1 MLKTTLKYHGW
12 TEAVQVKSVT
22 GAAGEAALQ
31 NVIDTKRKAP
41 YAVVSFVSNQ
51 ITQKSLHALSR
62 KLNFWA
68 VQIGEEFTATTSW
81 KSGNAVFLTDR
92 STKYVPI
99 TTPWTTMLG
108 VFTSVLT
115 DRNVGDLTIVYDEE
129 YESLAKQL
137 PIEIRK
143 NTPVQLIM
151 LGSPAERRA
160 FDAFCSRGTFA
171 SKIVIMAD
179 SITADRFLGKIANC
193 SNVLDKYVFTKDCL
207 SSSDLTSYADVLW
220 IRPHFVNIPACVDEI
235 ISWTMTAGLQ
245 NGLFIIGREL
255 EIAFYDDIA
264 RLVGGL
270 TDDSARNDS
279 ISETVYA
286 CLLKKPTMNKFCNE
300 SKCDGMR
307 LFGIYHETANGIFQ
321 QDVSLR
327 LYRIICNERQRETF
341 LVANW
346 TTTSGLRKFYKVG
359 LTKDVANLRHY
370 RVVTYMRAP
379 FVYRRDFENGS
390 WIYYGYC
397 IDILDALSRSLNFTY
412 EIYEVEDGEYG
423 RKNSIGRMNGLA
435 AELFSGDANIALAS
449 FVPTAERE
457 ALVDFSC
464 PFHEVTGLAV
474 LLKDHARESAIAL
487 LTIATWHVWLAV
499 IAAFL
504 ITGLLISAFDYLS
517 PFSDR
522 NNHES
527 YGHSKNPLHTFT
539 IAESFWFC
547 LTSCSLQGK
556 Y

>member
-1 MLKTTLKYHGW
+1 
-12 TEAVQVKSVT
+12 
-22 GAAGEAALQ
+22 
-31 NVIDTKRKAP
+31 
-41 YAVVSFVSNQ
+41 
-51 ITQKSLHALSR
+51 
-62 KLNFWA
+62 
-68 VQIGEEFTATTSW
+68 
-81 KSGNAVFLTDR
+81 
-92 STKYVPI
+92 
-99 TTPWTTMLG
+99 
-108 VFTSVLT
+108 
-115 DRNVGDLTIVYDEE
+115 
-129 YESLAKQL
+129 
-137 PIEIRK
+137 
-143 NTPVQLIM
+143 
-151 LGSPAERRA
+151 
-160 FDAFCSRGTFA
+160 
-171 SKIVIMAD
+171 
-179 SITADRFLGKIANC
+179 
-193 SNVLDKYVFTKDCL
+193 
-207 SSSDLTSYADVLW
+207 
-220 IRPHFVNIPACVDEI
+220 
-235 ISWTMTAGLQ
+235 
-245 NGLFIIGREL
+245 
-255 EIAFYDDIA
+255 
-264 RLVGGL
+264 
-270 TDDSARNDS
+270 
-279 ISETVYA
+279 
-286 CLLKKPTMNKFCNE
+286 
-300 SKCDGMR
+300 
-307 LFGIYHETANGIFQ
+307 
-321 QDVSLR
+321 
-327 LYRIICNERQRETF
+327 
-341 LVANW
+341 VANW

-435 AELFSGDANIALAS
+435 AELFSGVSVFILKALPVCNPDANIALAS

-556 Y
+556 YTQNDSCCSANDQNILTLLGTEHFPMNLSGRVVATAWWLFCFLFLAFYSASIAALLSFRNVAKPITQLEQLFQQNGIKYSVVEDSSAGYYFSRLAELEDLMDLQWRTSMIKSSLDLENKVMLGYWDYPFQISYRQLWKLMRDVGMPKTINEAVSRVLASPSPTHGFAFIATEPTVEFLQMSDCNLRMVKSNLFARHYAIGVQQGSELGPLMSKQILLLKADGIMGHLKKKWWNETAKASCEYLEPKSEEVDMYEISSLFFIIIFGILLSISHVLLQRWICKSNRKNRIRDQSVAAANHSKRFSIWSTTLEDDYFS